1 MMLKV
6 LVIQTAN
13 NLSDERTKFLIND
26 RLSFMRLLGL
36 GLSDRVPDV
45 RTIWLSR
52 ETLTR
57 AGAIQALF
65 ERFDA
70 MLREADYIAMSA
82 QIVDSSL
89 IAAPKQ
95 RHTKEEKD
103 EIKTGRIP
111 QGWKSKPAKLR
122 QKDRGALWMVKFT
135 KVKPQTDGTM
145 PPFDIA
151 IPAFGYQNHIS
162 IDRKHSLIRKWLTT
176 DAATYEGARLH
187 EDLLDKTNTARSA
200 WADTAYSSAASEAF
214 MDKHGFISRV
224 RRKRPKGRAMPESM
238 RRTSN
243 K

>member
-1 MMLKV
+1 
-6 LVIQTAN
+6 
-13 NLSDERTKFLIND
+13 
-26 RLSFMRLLGL
+26 
-36 GLSDRVPDV
+36 
-45 RTIWLSR
+45 
-52 ETLTR
+52 
-57 AGAIQALF
+57 
-65 ERFDA
+65 
-70 MLREADYIAMSA
+70 
-82 QIVDSSL
+82 
-89 IAAPKQ
+89 
-95 RHTKEEKD
+95 
-103 EIKTGRIP
+103 
-111 QGWKSKPAKLR
+111 
-122 QKDRGALWMVKFT
+122 MVKFT

-176 DAATYEGARLH
+176 DAATYEGARLR

-243 K
+243 KKSKVRSKVEHVFAGQKNRMGLFIRTIGIAPATMKIGLASIFYNMKRLIYLDRIATV